1 MITLRIKFLIKLN
14 LKSRFAVKNV
24 VKPFGILFSNYEN
37 NSKSTNHNIIK
48 MFHRIAVDCGT
59 PAILFQAA
67 IFRVF
72 QRIWNDL
79 KAKPEDANLRELAK
93 FGKFI
98 LRQVFILLL
107 GTALVITECHVRF
120 TQVPFITFVW
130 SRMTGYPLLFS

>member
-1 MITLRIKFLIKLN
+1 
-14 LKSRFAVKNV
+14 
-24 VKPFGILFSNYEN
+24 
-37 NSKSTNHNIIK
+37 

-98 LRQVFILLL
+98 LRQVFIMLLE
-107 GTALVITECHVRF
+107 TADVISVDPLFAEYHVIF
-120 TQVPFITFVW
+120 IQELLQPFLW
-130 SRMTGYPLLFS
+130 STMMGYPIFVS